1 MLNKTIVFFRKK
13 TIVFNSIENVFNVL
27 SQYLVAEKVELPH
40 ESKGLIP
47 RLKNIRFVLQFNRQ
61 LSHITGHDHY
71 LLWFPFAKKVILTI
85 HDVEA
90 LKRKSGFKKWLFKK
104 LWFDIPIRNA
114 KVVTTISKFSKSE
127 ILSLGNYRTPIKVIH
142 NPLTLPLSFSPQAFN
157 SKEPRILH
165 LGIKKNK
172 NLARTVQ
179 ALKGVKCHL
188 IIIGNPDTELL
199 NLLKIDDILHTIRT
213 NLSQEQVIEE
223 YKNCDLVSFVSTYE
237 GFGLPIIEA
246 QAVGRS
252 VITSNVASMPEVAGS
267 GALLVDPFSVEE
279 IRNGI
284 LKIINDSELRESLI
298 ARGLENIKRFEP
310 AAIAEQYRELY
321 ETINN

>member
-1 MLNKTIVFFRKK
+1 MFNKTIVFFRKK
-13 TIVFNSIENVFNVL
+13 TIVFNSIENVFNAL

-40 ESKGLIP
+40 ESKGLTP

-61 LSHITGHDHY
+61 LSHITGHYHY

-142 NPLTLPLSFSPQAFN
+142 NQLTLPLSFSPQAFN
-157 SKEPRILH
+157 SKVPRILH
-165 LGIKKNK
+165 LGTKKNK

-252 VITSNVASMPEVAGS
+252 VITSNVASMPEVAGN

-298 ARGLENIKRFEP
+298 AR
-310 AAIAEQYRELY
+310 
-321 ETINN
+321 